1 VGDKKILASGEYG
14 AISHA
19 NIDSRQLRKFMKVP
33 GFSQSL
39 SAVERGKIEKR
50 IRTAKWSTN
59 ERIVYDAVQDGYT
72 SLDTL
77 PVATGLTEVQV
88 RAAVSKLTKRG
99 YVSNVEVAAVEA

>member
-1 VGDKKILASGEYG
+1 MVDKKVTTDGGYG
-14 AISHA
+14 TVSHA
-19 NIDSRQLRKFMKVP
+19 NIDSRQLRKFMKVQ

-39 SAVERGKIEKR
+39 SAVERGEIEKR
-50 IRTAKWSTN
+50 IKTAKWSSN

-77 PVATGLTEVQV
+77 PVATGLTEDQV

-99 YVSNVEVAAVEA
+99 YVSNVEVAAVDA